1 MLFNLENK
9 NAHYFMFYQILLLLG
24 IFQIKISNN
33 FFIGYSNVVEAL
45 LNPAIPAV
53 VEVLVK
59 VVHPVPHHSL
69 PGELSLEILALIQG
83 GNLPVV
89 TEGRKGAFNKSG
101 LCPRWVFKRFS
112 GPF

>member
-1 MLFNLENK
+1 
-9 NAHYFMFYQILLLLG
+9 MFYQILLLLG

-69 PGELSLEILALIQG
+69 PGELSLEILDLIQG
-83 GNLPVV
+83 
-89 TEGRKGAFNKSG
+89 
-101 LCPRWVFKRFS
+101 
-112 GPF
+112 